1 MTARV
6 HGTSASLPSA
16 VARTLVAPAPAYGPN
31 CSGSVVDIPPA
42 NKPPK
47 YIRTLKKR
55 RQQQKNHLQIISTSQ
70 RRCRPA
76 ALLCTASV
84 AHGSMRAFKWA
95 ASIALGND
103 PEGSPT
109 SGITRGRAGSLPAGL
124 QHHNRDRDATSNRT
138 SSMQPSDDVDVRS
151 GEAGGRTAGDW

>member
-1 MTARV
+1 MRRRPLGLGSRSFARRALAGQIV
-6 HGTSASLPSA
+6 PVRWLTPLLRTSLRSIYKPSKG
-16 VARTLVAPAPAYGPN
+16 RH
-31 CSGSVVDIPPA
+31 
-42 NKPPK
+42 
-47 YIRTLKKR
+47 
-55 RQQQKNHLQIISTSQ
+55 QQKNHLQKISTSQ
-70 RRCRPA
+70 RRRRPA

-151 GEAGGRTAGDW
+151 CEAGGRTAGDW